1 MADIL
6 NILHNHAKIL
16 QESSQDLC
24 TISGKIYA
32 TYLGKFLPLIHTH
45 YVPCQ
50 IMQETWKD
58 CQLQCASK
66 IIHDHAVSGHI
77 FARALTNKLNGKW

>member
-16 QESSQDLC
+16 QESQDLC

-32 TYLGKFLPLIHTH
+32 TYLGNFLPSYTYPLCTL
-45 YVPCQ
+45 PNNAR
-50 IMQETWKD
+50 TWKD

-77 FARALTNKLNGKW
+77 FAMALTNKLNGKW